1 MALSMVIRRW
11 CQADQLMA
19 ASRRDH
25 PLMPL
30 VSLRWRPFWAEN
42 RVWLGWSKAAR
53 ASSRQAQALR
63 PLCCAVA
70 CTGCQGFEGANA
82 RGYFGEAT

>member
-1 MALSMVIRRW
+1 VAGLI
-11 CQADQLMA
+11 
-19 ASRRDH
+19 
-25 PLMPL
+25 
-30 VSLRWRPFWAEN
+30 ET
-42 RVWLGWSKAAR
+42 AR
-53 ASSRQAQALR
+53 ALSRQAQALR

>member
-1 MALSMVIRRW
+1 VAGLI
-11 CQADQLMA
+11 
-19 ASRRDH
+19 
-25 PLMPL
+25 
-30 VSLRWRPFWAEN
+30 EN
-42 RVWLGWSKAAR
+42 SAR
-53 ASSRQAQALR
+53 IIEAGQALR